1 MKTVSDLLREADPI
15 RQEPSLREA
24 DRDRLRRA
32 IRAGESRAAGR
43 ASRWAPGP
51 VSFVLAVA
59 LILFGAL
66 AIGSRLWSPGG
77 ATLQAAVRFEARL
90 AENGPGAGLREVQL
104 SGSRDPIYLHQ
115 EVIVSNED
123 VAQSRVV
130 AGNDPARFNIAL
142 QFTTAGAGKMRQA
155 TADHV
160 GRPIAILIDGEVVM
174 APRLTGPIGESAL
187 VTGDFTRSQA
197 ERIANGIGLR

>member
-1 MKTVSDLLREADPI
+1 VA
-15 RQEPSLREA
+15 
-24 DRDRLRRA
+24 
-32 IRAGESRAAGR
+32 
-43 ASRWAPGP
+43 
-51 VSFVLAVA
+51 AVA
-59 LILFGAL
+59 LILLGAL
-66 AIGSRLWSPGG
+66 AVGSRIWSPGG

-90 AENGPGAGLREVQL
+90 AEDGPGPGLREVQL
-104 SGSRDPIYLHQ
+104 SGSRAPIYLHQ

-130 AGNDPARFNIAL
+130 AADDPARFNIAL
-142 QFTTAGAGKMRQA
+142 QFTIAGAEKMRRA

-174 APRLTGPIGESAL
+174 APTLRGQISESAL